1 MATSLLLARDRCT
14 PSVDTT
20 LEVLQQPEDRSGPST
35 LPTFNLG
42 RLVTSAG
49 PSSAALAART
59 APLSPPGHTASP
71 GSVYLATSPAA
82 ASLAGAG
89 VLGPSTRMTTS
100 TRFVQGPPSAA
111 ALASAAATARFQSSV
126 GASMGTPPLPASSTA
141 RACMGTPP
149 LSGSPRVGGG
159 GGSGGATAVVSA
171 APVAGSYASYAAARA
186 AGTPCR
192 CVRAI

>member
-1 MATSLLLARDRCT
+1 VATSLLLARDRCT
-14 PSVDTT
+14 PPVDTT
-20 LEVLQQPEDRSGPST
+20 LEVLQQDRSGPST
-35 LPTFNLG
+35 VPTFNLG

-49 PSSAALAART
+49 PSSAVLAART

-71 GSVYLATSPAA
+71 ASVPSATSSPAA
-82 ASLAGAG
+82 ASLTGSG
-89 VLGPSTRMTTS
+89 VPGPSTRMTTS
-100 TRFVQGPPSAA
+100 TRFVQGPPSTA